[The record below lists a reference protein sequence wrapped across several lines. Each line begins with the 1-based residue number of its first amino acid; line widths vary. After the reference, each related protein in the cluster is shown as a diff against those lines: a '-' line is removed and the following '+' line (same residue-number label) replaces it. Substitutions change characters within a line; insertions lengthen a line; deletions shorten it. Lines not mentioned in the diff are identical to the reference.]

1 MQLGDTLCVV
11 AGITGIN
18 CKLTIE
24 DAPQPDIL
32 AYEIEE
38 SESADLKVVLDD
50 MPFLPSNR

>member
-1 MQLGDTLCVV
+1 M

-32 AYEIEE
+32 TYEIEE
-38 SESADLKVVLDD
+38 SKSADLKAVLDD
-50 MPFLPSNR
+50 MPSLPSNR

>member
-1 MQLGDTLCVV
+1 M

-24 DAPQPDIL
+24 DAPRPDIL
-32 AYEIEE
+32 VYEIEE

-50 MPFLPSNR
+50 MPFLLSNR

>member
-1 MQLGDTLCVV
+1 MCVV

-18 CKLTIE
+18 CKLTIK

>member
-1 MQLGDTLCVV
+1 M

-38 SESADLKVVLDD
+38 SESADLKLFWMICRFYQVTDNHKKHV
-50 MPFLPSNR
+50 

>member
-1 MQLGDTLCVV
+1 M

-24 DAPQPDIL
+24 DAPQLDIL

-38 SESADLKVVLDD
+38 SKSADLKAVLDD
-50 MPFLPSNR
+50 IPFLPSNR